1 MKSKLIVT
9 TLTDQVEAN
18 IIEYIKD
25 NKLVP
30 GDPFPNEKE
39 FVEMLSV
46 GRNVVREAMSRL
58 RMLGILESRT
68 KRGIIVKEPPLLN
81 GFKKVLD
88 PQLLSVPT
96 IKELMGMRIA
106 MEVGIAEFLFT
117 NITDNDIADL
127 ENIISRQQAIGI
139 NNLSIEDEMQFHQKI
154 YEIAGNNFIL
164 HFYELMQPVFVFAKH
179 NYESYFEP
187 INKKL
192 QESDGVVTHS
202 DLLQAIKDND
212 KNLYQERIRRH
223 LRPYW
228 DFLYNF
234 NNRK

>member
-1 MKSKLIVT
+1 MRSSLTVI
-9 TLTDQVEAN
+9 TLTDQVEQN
-18 IIEYIKD
+18 IIEYIKK
-25 NKLVP
+25 NHLTP
-30 GDPFPNEKE
+30 GDPLPNEKE
-39 FVEMLSV
+39 FVEMFSV

-68 KRGIIVKEPPLLN
+68 KRGIILREPPLLN

-88 PQLLSVPT
+88 PHLLSVPT

-117 NITDNDIADL
+117 NVNIKDINEL
-127 ENIISRQQAIGI
+127 EQIISRHQAIGI
-139 NNLSIEDEMQFHQKI
+139 NNLSIEDEMQFHKKI
-154 YEIAGNNFIL
+154 YEVAGNNFIL
-164 HFYELMQPVFVFAKH
+164 KFYELMQPVFVFAKH

-192 QESDGVVTHS
+192 AESGEIITHL
-202 DLLQAIKDND
+202 DLLQAIKDGN
-212 KNLYQERIRRH
+212 KILYQDRIRKH

-228 DFLYNF
+228 EFLYNF
-234 NNRK
+234 KA

>member
-1 MKSKLIVT
+1 LRQILSN
-9 TLTDQVEAN
+9 TLRAT
-18 IIEYIKD
+18 
-25 NKLVP
+25 LVP
-30 GDPFPNEKE
+30 GDPLPNEKD
-39 FVEMLSV
+39 FVEMFSV
-46 GRNVVREAMSRL
+46 GRNVIREAMSRL

-106 MEVGIAEFLFT
+106 LEVGIAEFLFINVT
-117 NITDNDIADL
+117 EKDIEEL
-127 ENIISRQQAIGI
+127 EQIISRQQAIGI
-139 NNLSIEDEMQFHQKI
+139 NNMSIEDEMQFHKKI
-154 YEIAGNNFIL
+154 YEVAGNNFIL
-164 HFYELMQPVFVFAKH
+164 QFYELMQPVFVFAKH

-192 QESDGVVTHS
+192 QENDGVVTHT
-202 DLLQAIKDND
+202 DLLQAIKDKD

-228 DFLYNF
+228 EFLNNF
-234 NNRK
+234 NIRK

>member
-1 MKSKLIVT
+1 M
-9 TLTDQVEAN
+9 
-18 IIEYIKD
+18 
-25 NKLVP
+25 
-30 GDPFPNEKE
+30 
-39 FVEMLSV
+39 
-46 GRNVVREAMSRL
+46 
-58 RMLGILESRT
+58 
-68 KRGIIVKEPPLLN
+68 LN

-117 NITDNDIADL
+117 NVTDRDIAEL

-202 DLLQAIKDND
+202 DLLQAIKNKD

-228 DFLYNF
+228 EFLYNY
-234 NNRK
+234 NNIK

>member
-1 MKSKLIVT
+1 MNSKIIVT

-25 NKLVP
+25 NKLTP
-30 GDPFPNEKE
+30 GDPLPNEKE
-39 FVEMLSV
+39 FVEMFSV
-46 GRNVVREAMSRL
+46 GRNVVREALSRL

-106 MEVGIAEFLFT
+106 MEVGIAEFVFT
-117 NITDNDIADL
+117 NVTDKDIEEL
-127 ENIISRQQAIGI
+127 EQIISRQQAIGV
-139 NNLSIEDEMQFHQKI
+139 NNLSIEDEMQFHKKI
-154 YEIAGNNFIL
+154 YEIAGNDFIL
-164 HFYELMQPVFVFAKH
+164 HFYELMQPVFLFAKH

-192 QESDGVVTHS
+192 QQNDELVTHS
-202 DLLQAIKDND
+202 DLLQAIKDKD
-212 KNLYQERIRRH
+212 KNLYQDKIRRH

-228 DFLYNF
+228 EFLYNY
-234 NNRK
+234 NKRK

>member
-1 MKSKLIVT
+1 MKSKIIVT

-18 IIEYIKD
+18 IIDYIKE
-25 NKLVP
+25 NKLIP
-30 GDPFPNEKE
+30 GDPLPNEKE
-39 FVEMLSV
+39 FVEMFSV
-46 GRNVVREAMSRL
+46 GRNVVREALSRL

-81 GFKKVLD
+81 GFQKVLD

-106 MEVGIAEFLFT
+106 MEVGIAEFVFT
-117 NITDNDIADL
+117 NVTDKDIEEL
-127 ENIISRQQAIGI
+127 EQIISRQQAIGV
-139 NNLSIEDEMQFHQKI
+139 NNLSIEDEMMFHKKI
-154 YEIAGNNFIL
+154 YEIAGNDFIL
-164 HFYELMQPVFVFAKH
+164 HFYELMQPVFLFAKH

-192 QESDGVVTHS
+192 QQNQELVTHS
-202 DLLQAIKDND
+202 DLLQAIKDQD
-212 KNLYQERIRRH
+212 KSSYQDKIRRH

-228 DFLYNF
+228 EFLYNYK
-234 NNRK
+234 NRK

>member
-1 MKSKLIVT
+1 MKSKLTVT

-30 GDPFPNEKE
+30 GDPLPNEKD
-39 FVEMLSV
+39 FVEMFSV

-106 MEVGIAEFLFT
+106 MEVGIAEFVFT
-117 NITDNDIADL
+117 NVTDKDIEEL
-127 ENIISRQQAIGI
+127 EQIISRQQAIGV
-139 NNLSIEDEMQFHQKI
+139 NNLSIDDEMQFHKKI
-154 YEIAGNNFIL
+154 YEIAGNDFIL

-187 INKKL
+187 VNKKL

-202 DLLQAIKDND
+202 DLLQAIKDKD

-228 DFLYNF
+228 EFLYNY

>member
-1 MKSKLIVT
+1 MKSKLAIT
-9 TLTDQVEAN
+9 TLTDQVEES
-18 IIEYIKD
+18 IIEYIRA
-25 NKLVP
+25 NNLTP
-30 GDPFPNEKE
+30 GDPLPNEKE
-39 FVEMLSV
+39 FVEMFSV
-46 GRNVVREAMSRL
+46 GRNVVREALSRL
-58 RMLGILESRT
+58 RMLGIIESRT

-88 PQLLSVPT
+88 PQLLSVPS

-106 MEVGIAEFLFT
+106 LEVGIAEFLFT
-117 NITDNDIADL
+117 NVTAKDVAEL
-127 ENIISRQQAIGI
+127 EQIISRQQAIGV
-139 NNLSIEDEMQFHQKI
+139 NNLSIEDEMQFHKKI
-154 YEIAGNNFIL
+154 YEVAGNDFIL

-202 DLLQAIKDND
+202 DLLQTIKDGD
-212 KNLYQERIRRH
+212 KNLYQEKIRRH

-228 DFLYNF
+228 EFFYNY
-234 NNRK
+234 

>member
-1 MKSKLIVT
+1 MKSKLTVT

-30 GDPFPNEKE
+30 GDPLPNEKE
-39 FVEMLSV
+39 FVEMFGV

-106 MEVGIAEFLFT
+106 LEVGIAEFLFT
-117 NITDNDIADL
+117 NVTEKDIEEL
-127 ENIISRQQAIGI
+127 EQIISRQQAIGI
-139 NNLSIEDEMQFHQKI
+139 NNLSIEDEMQFHKKI
-154 YEIAGNNFIL
+154 YEVAGNDFIL

-192 QESDGVVTHS
+192 QESDGVVTHT
-202 DLLQAIKDND
+202 DLLQAIKDKD

-228 DFLYNF
+228 EFLYNY

>member
-1 MKSKLIVT
+1 MKSKITVT
-9 TLTDQVEAN
+9 TLTDQIEAN
-18 IIEYIKD
+18 IIEYIKE
-25 NKLVP
+25 NKLIP
-30 GDPFPNEKE
+30 GDPLPNEKE
-39 FVEMLSV
+39 FVEMFSV

-58 RMLGILESRT
+58 RILESRT

-106 MEVGIAEFLFT
+106 MEVGIAEFVFT
-117 NITDNDIADL
+117 NVTEKDIEEL
-127 ENIISRQQAIGI
+127 EQIISRQKAIGV
-139 NNLSIEDEMQFHQKI
+139 NNLSIEDEMQFHKKI
-154 YEIAGNNFIL
+154 YEVAGNDFIL
-164 HFYELMQPVFVFAKH
+164 NFYELMQPVFVFAKH

-192 QESDGVVTHS
+192 LKSDELVTHS
-202 DLLQAIKDND
+202 DLLQAIKDKD
-212 KNLYQERIRRH
+212 KNLYQEKIRKH

-228 DFLYNF
+228 EFLYNF

>member
-1 MKSKLIVT
+1 MKSKLTVT

-30 GDPFPNEKE
+30 GDPLPNEKE
-39 FVEMLSV
+39 FVEMFSV

-117 NITDNDIADL
+117 NVTDSDIAEL

-139 NNLSIEDEMQFHQKI
+139 NNLSIEDEMQFHKKI
-154 YEIAGNNFIL
+154 YEVAGNDFIL

-202 DLLQAIKDND
+202 DLLQAIKNKD

-228 DFLYNF
+228 EFLYNY

>member
-1 MKSKLIVT
+1 MKSKITVT
-9 TLTDQVEAN
+9 TLTDQIEAN
-18 IIEYIKD
+18 IIAYIKE

-30 GDPFPNEKE
+30 GDPLPNEKE
-39 FVEMLSV
+39 FVEMFSV

-81 GFKKVLD
+81 GFRKVLD

-106 MEVGIAEFLFT
+106 MEVGIAEFVFT
-117 NITDNDIADL
+117 NVTEKDIEEL
-127 ENIISRQQAIGI
+127 EQIISRQQAIGI
-139 NNLSIEDEMQFHQKI
+139 NNLSIEDEMQFHKKI
-154 YEIAGNNFIL
+154 YEVAGNSFIQ

-179 NYESYFEP
+179 NYESYFAP

-192 QESDGVVTHS
+192 QESDELVTHG
-202 DLLQAIKDND
+202 DLLQAIKDRD
-212 KNLYQERIRRH
+212 KNLYQEKIRRH

-228 DFLYNF
+228 EFLYNF